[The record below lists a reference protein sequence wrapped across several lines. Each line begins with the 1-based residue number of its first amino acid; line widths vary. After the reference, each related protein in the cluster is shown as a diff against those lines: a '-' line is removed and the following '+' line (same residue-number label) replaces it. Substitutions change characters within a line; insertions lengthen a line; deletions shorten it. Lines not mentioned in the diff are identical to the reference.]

1 MVKASILY
9 GKPLVDKVLNEVAEG
24 VKALNEKNISPLLM
38 TVEVGDDPASKVY
51 HQSQRRTAELVGIN
65 YESVQLSGATSQ
77 QRLMNILRGLNRD
90 PYIHGM
96 ILHVPLPAHI
106 DARVVQWGME
116 SKKDVEGVTPHNLG
130 RLFLGVPGLIPC
142 TAQAIVAM
150 IKSTGVDLRGKEVTI
165 VGQSDIVG
173 KPTAIML
180 LKEEATVTVC
190 HYATTERGHLEKH
203 IRGAEILVVAAGQ
216 PELIKGDWI
225 REGAIVIDAGINAIE
240 DKIVGDVEFD
250 GALEKAS
257 FITPV
262 PGGVGA
268 LTVAYLMKNTIDAV
282 RWQIE
287 ED

>member
-150 IKSTGVDLRGKEVTI
+150 IKSTGVDLRSKEVTI

>member
-150 IKSTGVDLRGKEVTI
+150 IKSTGVDLRGKEVTV